1 MTTAFLHFFFL
12 ASFCWVLTEAWQ
24 SYMAVTG
31 KVRTRL
37 IRKRFLCLGWGRCHY
52 PPSHFIHCQFY
63 FISFFFSLKAS
74 GQVTVRLVSV
84 RRSCR
89 LGRFSRIVI
98 LSGSL
103 LWWLCAPAWLA
114 EGSVNGLALRC
125 VFECVCVCGRWC
137 GEQTGAALLQWAVM
151 TLRLIKRV
159 WAEHLDSIKMHF
171 YPRGVF
177 RNGVQ
182 RTGVFVKAKM
192 QWISSM
198 QIASGWCILLCIQ
211 LKPLQSRTLYVWGT
225 KTQVA
230 ASVLSAPG
238 DVLIS
243 KIKVFLSAH
252 ARPRELEYRMT
263 EKLNNDEYPRVTF
276 DGLRF

>member
-37 IRKRFLCLGWGRCHY
+37 IRKRFLCLGWGRCRY

-63 FISFFFSLKAS
+63 FIWSFSLKAC
-74 GQVTVRLVSV
+74 GQVTVRLVSM
-84 RRSCR
+84 RRPV
-89 LGRFSRIVI
+89 RFSRIFT
-98 LSGSL
+98 LSRSL
-103 LWWLCAPAWLA
+103 LWWLCAPARLA

-125 VFECVCVCGRWC
+125 VCVWLCGRGC
-137 GEQTGAALLQWAVM
+137 GEQTGAALPQWAVM
-151 TLRLIKRV
+151 TLRLKKRV
-159 WAEHLDSIKMHF
+159 WAEHLDSIKIHF
-171 YPRGVF
+171 YLRGVF
-177 RNGVQ
+177 RDGVQ
-182 RTGVFVKAKM
+182 RTGVFVKGEI
-192 QWISSM
+192 QWIS
-198 QIASGWCILLCIQ
+198 SGWCILLCIQ
-211 LKPLQSRTLYVWGT
+211 LKPLQSRTLHVWGT

-238 DVLIS
+238 DVLIA

-252 ARPRELEYRMT
+252 TRPHQLEYRMT
-263 EKLNNDEYPRVTF
+263 EKLNNNEYPRVTF
-276 DGLRF
+276 DGLDFDLTW